1 MRDTY
6 SRYIYPCIVFAI
18 FLTSVI
24 IVLEKNDI
32 SQSIVSI
39 IVLSVFAALAESLP
53 VATGGRAISVSSAIS
68 ICALL
73 SYGPLAAVLISIV
86 SVLLRIMKNPE
97 TGKYIHVFN
106 TSFHKSVLNIAI
118 IGTSSILSSSAF
130 WNLSGRFLP
139 FSTITPHQITI
150 EEAFTT
156 ISSLSPYILVAIFI
170 EMFVN
175 TLLIA
180 GYAHISGRGQLLREW
195 IHDFFWSFAGLLVVG
210 LMGVVLTAFYLSYGW
225 FMILVFFAPLFL
237 ARYTFSLY
245 SNLRVSYMDT
255 VKSLS
260 DAIEAKDH
268 YTRGHS
274 QRVQEYSALIADE
287 LKYTPKQKEILQYA
301 ALLHDVG
308 KIGVT
313 ETILNKPGKL
323 DELEFDS
330 IKQHPE
336 MGARIISNVKY
347 LKECVPII
355 KYHHKYY
362 DGSGYPDI
370 TKDEKIPYES
380 YILGV
385 ADAFDAMTSKRQYR
399 EPYTL
404 DRAIE
409 EIRRCSGTQF
419 EPSVAEAFIN
429 AFTKQQAKANAQ
441 TLPTRRKRRGSSGAV
456 PVVIP
461 AAKDAGKALEP
472 MDSLDSVQS

>member
-1 MRDTY
+1 MRNYNRIFTLFL
-6 SRYIYPCIVFAI
+6 SIGALSLLAI
-18 FLTSVI
+18 SFSSLMELQI
-24 IVLEKNDI
+24 IHIL
-32 SQSIVSI
+32 
-39 IVLSVFAALAESLP
+39 VLSIFAAITESLS
-53 VATGGRAISVSSAIS
+53 VRMKDGKTLSVSSAI
-68 ICALL
+68 ILCALIAYGAVAAIWVSLL
-73 SYGPLAAVLISIV
+73 SS
-86 SVLLRIMKNPE
+86 LLKVMRDE
-97 TGKYIHVFN
+97 EQGTYIHIFNRRIEHSLFSASMYVITSAASSFTYTILGGYVF
-106 TSFHKSVLNIAI
+106 
-118 IGTSSILSSSAF
+118 SSAPLNATPEIAALF
-130 WNLSGRFLP
+130 TVLSRQAFVIIV
-139 FSTITPHQITI
+139 TI
-150 EEAFTT
+150 FVDM
-156 ISSLSPYILVAIFI
+156 L
-170 EMFVN
+170 VN
-175 TLLIA
+175 TLIVA
-180 GYAHISGRGQLLREW
+180 GYCHTIGKGKLLQEW
-195 IHDFFWSFAGLLVVG
+195 AYDFFWSYIGLLFVG
-210 LMGVVLTAFYLSYGW
+210 LIGVLFTSFYICYGW
-225 FMILVFFAPLFL
+225 FIALIVFAPLFL

-323 DELEFDS
+323 DEQEFDS
-330 IKQHPE
+330 IRQHPE

-362 DGSGYPDI
+362 DGSGYPEV
-370 TKDEKIPYES
+370 TNDEKIPYES

-419 EPSVAEAFIN
+419 EPSVADAFIS
-429 AFTKQQAKANAQ
+429 AFTKQQAKAKAQ
-441 TLPTRRKRRGSSGAV
+441 PLPTRRKRRGSASAV
-456 PVVIP
+456 PANI
-461 AAKDAGKALEP
+461 AATKEAGTALEP
-472 MDSLDSVQS
+472 MESLDSVQS

>member
-1 MRDTY
+1 
-6 SRYIYPCIVFAI
+6 
-18 FLTSVI
+18 
-24 IVLEKNDI
+24 
-32 SQSIVSI
+32 
-39 IVLSVFAALAESLP
+39 
-53 VATGGRAISVSSAIS
+53 
-68 ICALL
+68 
-73 SYGPLAAVLISIV
+73 
-86 SVLLRIMKNPE
+86 
-97 TGKYIHVFN
+97 
-106 TSFHKSVLNIAI
+106 
-118 IGTSSILSSSAF
+118 
-130 WNLSGRFLP
+130 
-139 FSTITPHQITI
+139 
-150 EEAFTT
+150 
-156 ISSLSPYILVAIFI
+156 
-170 EMFVN
+170 
-175 TLLIA
+175 
-180 GYAHISGRGQLLREW
+180 
-195 IHDFFWSFAGLLVVG
+195 
-210 LMGVVLTAFYLSYGW
+210 
-225 FMILVFFAPLFL
+225 
-237 ARYTFSLY
+237 
-245 SNLRVSYMDT
+245 MDT

-287 LKYTPKQKEILQYA
+287 LKSTPKQKEILQYA
-301 ALLHDVG
+301 ALLPDVG